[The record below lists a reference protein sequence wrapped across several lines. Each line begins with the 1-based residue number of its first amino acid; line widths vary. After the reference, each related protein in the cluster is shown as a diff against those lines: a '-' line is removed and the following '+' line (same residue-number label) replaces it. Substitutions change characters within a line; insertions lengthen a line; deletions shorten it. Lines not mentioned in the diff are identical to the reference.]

1 MAKATTPFDFI
12 NSICEKTKLPY
23 DKNCSSYVLT
33 LHFSQHPKTLQ
44 YAQELNKN
52 LFTLPPES
60 VYNYLYD
67 KIPKGK
73 LWIKWP
79 KKQKEKQQSLQ
90 VLMDEYNISEDEAK
104 HFIKLI

>member
-1 MAKATTPFDFI
+1 MANTPFDFI
-12 NSICEKTKLPY
+12 NSILDKKKLLF

-33 LHFSQHPKTLQ
+33 LHFSQHEKTIS
-44 YAQELNKN
+44 YAQEINKN
-52 LFTLPPES
+52 LFTLPPEA

-79 KKQKEKQQSLQ
+79 KKQKEIQKSLKS
-90 VLMDEYNISEDEAK
+90 LMDEYNISEDEAK